1 MMKLFLN
8 NKETTITELKQV
20 LDNLDYGPPDGG
32 TYEALELEDIDNDGN
47 LYFEIIVGSV
57 FG

>member
-1 MMKLFLN
+1 MKLFLN
-8 NKETTITELKQV
+8 NREVTITELKQT

-32 TYEALELEDIDNDGN
+32 TYETLVLEDIDSDGN
-47 LYFEIIVGSV
+47 LYFEIEVGSS